1 MEQEVNEAD
10 LLNHGLMI
18 QMDGNLH
25 AGDLVKNDPNIQ
37 NKNGKMF
44 SEFLGRNK
52 SLVVLNC
59 QDACKGLITRK
70 RVFEERT
77 DEAVLD
83 FFVINEKL
91 RPFFK
96 QMLIDEDKNFCLSN
110 ISQLKKNGR
119 IIETDHNAMIAEFDL
134 IVEGRKPERQ
144 EMFNLRNKDC
154 QAAFRNATENNP
166 ELLECFKNNLP
177 FETQSKR
184 GLKSFNSLLYKH
196 FRKIRKVN
204 NKKKENKMTMKSLIT
219 DRIKLKQDLKVK
231 KNTEDMKTQI

>member
-1 MEQEVNEAD
+1 MLKQKKCRKRNKNGKNKIISKSVKFYGINAAGIKSKLKSFDNIISVLKPSIWAIQETKLKPGETIKCESENEYQIFYLNRQKLQGGGIALGVDKRIETTLIRDGNEVEILSVQAQLGGIPTRIVVGYRPQESDKIEEKERFLNFMEQEVNEAD

-77 DEAVLD
+77 DEGV
-83 FFVINEKL
+83 
-91 RPFFK
+91 
-96 QMLIDEDKNFCLSN
+96 
-110 ISQLKKNGR
+110 
-119 IIETDHNAMIAEFDL
+119 
-134 IVEGRKPERQ
+134 
-144 EMFNLRNKDC
+144 
-154 QAAFRNATENNP
+154 
-166 ELLECFKNNLP
+166 
-177 FETQSKR
+177 
-184 GLKSFNSLLYKH
+184 
-196 FRKIRKVN
+196 
-204 NKKKENKMTMKSLIT
+204 
-219 DRIKLKQDLKVK
+219 
-231 KNTEDMKTQI
+231 